1 MITRSRRVKVPV
13 AAALSAA
20 ALALTACSSPAGDTE
35 TLQTA
40 SSSTS
45 TAPTAAAPPV
55 LKKGIGEAAWW
66 GCDSSGETKGCDIQ
80 FRVNAITRGEQCPRN
95 AGQYGVQDN
104 EEVVRVDL
112 EVDTADAFKRPEISP
127 FLLFPDNWSITGSD
141 GFRVS
146 GPDVA
151 IECDVD
157 ANLLYRELE
166 PGVKQRASVP
176 FVAPKGSTTV
186 TLTKQ
191 GYGFEWEIPE
201 TTSTADAVP
210 TPVPLTSAGAP
221 SSASQVVETALP
233 APSPDPVGFTG
244 APNGSPAPLIGKT
257 IDYCMTDPS
266 YQTGTTM
273 FTDGTT
279 GWTQHCANGR

>member
-1 MITRSRRVKVPV
+1 MFKPGGRHRNPADGLQFNVD
-13 AAALSAA
+13 SADD
-20 ALALTACSSPAGDTE
+20 S
-35 TLQTA
+35 
-40 SSSTS
+40 
-45 TAPTAAAPPV
+45 APPV

-176 FVAPKGSTTV
+176 FVAPKGRPQS
-186 TLTKQ
+186 
-191 GYGFEWEIPE
+191 
-201 TTSTADAVP
+201 
-210 TPVPLTSAGAP
+210 
-221 SSASQVVETALP
+221 
-233 APSPDPVGFTG
+233 
-244 APNGSPAPLIGKT
+244 
-257 IDYCMTDPS
+257 
-266 YQTGTTM
+266 
-273 FTDGTT
+273 
-279 GWTQHCANGR
+279 R